1 MTGRNVPTEE
11 EVLAYGRRFSNWGRW
26 GPEDQL
32 GTLNLVTA
40 EKRIQASKLVKEGFS
55 VSCSWTISPDLPGE
69 TMSQV
74 LHYMTATGEAGPE
87 AEESG
92 DFIGIAYHGNT
103 ITHVDALCH
112 IFSGGKMYNGFPA
125 NLVNSELGAE
135 VESVELLA
143 QGVVTRG
150 VLLDIPG
157 LRGVRYLEG
166 PDPILPN
173 DLEEAERVQGVRV
186 ESGGRAAH

>member
-1 MTGRNVPTEE
+1 MTYGIVPTEE
-11 EVLAYGRRFSNWGRW
+11 EVLAYAESCSNWGRW
-26 GPEDQL
+26 GADDQL

-40 EKRIQASKLVKEGFS
+40 EKRLQASRLVQEGAS
-55 VSCSWTISPDLPGE
+55 VSCSWTISTDLPGE

-74 LHYMTATGEAGPE
+74 LHYMTATGEAGIN

-92 DFIGIAYHGNT
+92 DFMGIAYHGNT

-150 VLLDIPG
+150 ILLDIPAAS
-157 LRGVRYLEG
+157 RGAISPE
-166 PDPILPN
+166 P
-173 DLEEAERVQGVRV
+173 
-186 ESGGRAAH
+186 